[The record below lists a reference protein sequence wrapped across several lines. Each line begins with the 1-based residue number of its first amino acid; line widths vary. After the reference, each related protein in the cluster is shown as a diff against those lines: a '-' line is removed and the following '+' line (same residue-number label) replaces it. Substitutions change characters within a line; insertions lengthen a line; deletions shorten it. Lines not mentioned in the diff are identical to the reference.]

1 MTKFQKDN
9 FQYSGGF
16 LTYDNK
22 TVARFKNRA
31 IDKTGFVSFL
41 IKNFSVDEYFTLYA
55 APRATPAEILESKG
69 YVSTT
74 VKKLLKSA
82 GYPAT
87 FEGKQQY
94 LKDTVAK
101 YTTPA

>member
-16 LTYDNK
+16 LTYNDK
-22 TVARFKNRA
+22 FVARFKNRA
-31 IDKTGFVSFL
+31 GDKVGFMSFL
-41 IKNFSVDEYFTLYA
+41 IKNFSVDEYFAKYA
-55 APRATPAEILESKG
+55 AGTTPAEILESKG

-82 GYPAT
+82 GYPTT
-87 FEGKQQY
+87 FEGKQRY
-94 LKDTVAK
+94 VKDTIAK